1 MQNPLPADPEMA
13 RSGSTGYIALWAV
26 LALAAFG
33 YIVWLASN
41 SDRVAAQRGSAP
53 QTTGET
59 NEGQRA
65 MTDALAEVKALKET
79 VGEVQ
84 RDVAQ
89 LKTDVSGANERSLQI
104 VNRVAALET
113 SAAAQRVATT
123 APAAP
128 AAATPAVT
136 PLASTAA
143 PAAKAA
149 DKTADAKAPV
159 AAAPK
164 VINAPPAAPAKPL
177 ETGSVATPA
186 AAAKAEAAPIVFGP
200 AVVKPAAKPVG
211 IQIAT
216 GPSVDSLR
224 LSWSLLS
231 DRHADTL
238 KALQPRYVS
247 GDGVDGTT
255 FDLVAGPLKS
265 AAEAKKLCAELET
278 KMVPCKV
285 GEYSGDAL

>member
-1 MQNPLPADPEMA
+1 MQNQLPADPELA

-26 LALAAFG
+26 LALASFG

-41 SDRVAAQRGSAP
+41 PDRIAAQRGSVP

-65 MTDALAEVKALKET
+65 MTDALAEMKALKEA

-89 LKTDVSGANERSLQI
+89 LKTDVSGTVERNMQL
-104 VNRVAALET
+104 VDRVAALET
-113 SAAAQRVATT
+113 SAAAQRVAAANPATT
-123 APAAP
+123 TVAPSATPAAP
-128 AAATPAVT
+128 AVKASEKSRDVKPSAA
-136 PLASTAA
+136 
-143 PAAKAA
+143 
-149 DKTADAKAPV
+149 

-164 VINAPPAAPAKPL
+164 VISAPPATPVKPL
-177 ETGSVATPA
+177 ETGSVAAPA
-186 AAAKAEAAPIVFGP
+186 TAAKADAAPVVFGP
-200 AVVKPAAKPVG
+200 AVVKPTAKPFG
-211 IQIAT
+211 IQVAT

-231 DRHADTL
+231 DRHASTL
-238 KALQPRYVS
+238 KSLQPRYIS
-247 GDGVDGTT
+247 GEGLDGPS
-255 FDLVAGPLKS
+255 FDLVAGPVAS

-278 KMVPCKV
+278 QLVPCKV